1 MLQYQLTTA
10 DAYACSVPIYDLYGP
25 LHHWQWMASLW
36 RTRVGPDIT
45 VYIRECKKDVL
56 EHLKGNLVEVHTNE
70 PRTVVV
76 QKPVGCEG
84 LEAEVL
90 SEGWSCDYGFL
101 GSVIVFLLYITFSTE
116 FYWVLLVHDA
126 N

>member
-25 LHHWQWMASLW
+25 LDHWQWMASLW
-36 RTRVGPDIT
+36 RTCVGPDIT
-45 VYIRECKKDVL
+45 VYIREYKKDEL
-56 EHLKGNLVEVHTNE
+56 EHLKGNLVEVYTNE

-84 LEAEVL
+84 LEDEVL
-90 SEGWSCDYGFL
+90 RRVDFVIMDFL
-101 GSVIVFLLYITFSTE
+101 
-116 FYWVLLVHDA
+116 A
-126 N
+126 Q